1 MEKNEFEYP
10 VEVTLEDFQTL
21 MDKYSMGENDE
32 LGLESIFQALLLP
45 EREFALFSEL
55 MLNEQEKAL
64 NNLEDKLLM
73 VEALNASGMKAE
85 DFTSIFLD
93 LIEEIE
99 QEFTGKFSQQKIDFL
114 KRFMGLIVEAINATE
129 GIAKRIVPV
138 AISYCHSDAKQ
149 PKYARAGDAG
159 MDVYAVE
166 DEIILPGETK
176 LIPTGIKVA
185 IPLGYELQV
194 RPRSGQSVKTKL
206 RVANSPGT
214 IDANYRDEIKIIIEN
229 IEPKVIDINTMTFAD
244 GNVVLTKEY
253 GRDFTIEKGQRIAQL
268 VLKEQPTCLFY
279 EVDDVKEIGFDR
291 ASGFG
296 GTGDF

>member
-1 MEKNEFEYP
+1 MNKEELNFESF
-10 VEVTLEDFQTL
+10 EDILTRHGL
-21 MDKYSMGENDE
+21 TDDE
-32 LGLESIFQALLLP
+32 LGLGSIFQALTLP
-45 EREFALFSEL
+45 EKEFAILSEL
-55 MLNEQEKAL
+55 ILNEQEKAL
-64 NNLEDKLLM
+64 NSLEDKMYM

-85 DFTSIFLD
+85 ELTGVFLD
-93 LIEEIE
+93 IVDRIEKDFKG
-99 QEFTGKFSQQKIDFL
+99 QLSQQKIDFL

-129 GIAKRIVPV
+129 GIAKRTVPV
-138 AISYCHSDAKQ
+138 AISFCHPEAKL

-166 DEIILPGETK
+166 DSVILPGETK
-176 LIPTGIKVA
+176 MIPTGIKVA

-194 RPRSGQSVKTKL
+194 RPRSGQSAKTKL

-229 IEPKVIDINTMTFAD
+229 IEPEIIDLDFEMTYDTDGNIIDID
-244 GNVVLTKEY
+244 PLIQR
-253 GRDFTIEKGQRIAQL
+253 GRDFVIEKGQRIAQL
-268 VLKEQPTCLFY
+268 VLKEQPMCLFF
-279 EVDDVKEIGFDR
+279 EVDDVKEIGYDR